1 MTMCILLIIFVIVFS
16 LFRMRKIID
25 VLEMNIN
32 TRGQYNVVDM
42 SRIDLIENKVS
53 LMAKKLST
61 QNEVLLEMAAK
72 IDELEK
78 KLPK

>member
-1 MTMCILLIIFVIVFS
+1 MTMCILLIIFVIVLS

-32 TRGQYNVVDM
+32 MRGQYNVVDM
-42 SRIDLIENKVS
+42 SRIDFMENKVS
-53 LMAKKLST
+53 LMAKKLSA